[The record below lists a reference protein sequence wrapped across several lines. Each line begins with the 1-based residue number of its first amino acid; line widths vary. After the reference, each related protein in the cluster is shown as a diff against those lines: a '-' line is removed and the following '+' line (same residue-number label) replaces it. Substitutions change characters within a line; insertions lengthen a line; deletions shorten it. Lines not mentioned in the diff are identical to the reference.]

1 MTTSPTFLLAKALLE
16 RPSVTPN
23 DQGCQAILS
32 EFLHPL
38 GFELTHYPIHQTK
51 NLWARRGNEQPLLC
65 FCGHTDVVPPGDPAA
80 WVSPP
85 FEPTVRNGKLY
96 ARGAADMKSSIAAM
110 ATACMRFV
118 EKHPNHAGSIAFL
131 ITSDEEGHGLDGTR
145 AVLKMLAEKNEIPQ
159 WCLVGEAS
167 SCEKLADV
175 IKVGRRG
182 SMTGYLK
189 IHGKQGHVAY
199 PHLADNPIH
208 RAFNALQALVDVKWD
223 QGQPPFPPT
232 TFQFANIHSGTG
244 ATNVIPGVLE
254 ANFNLRYSPASTPEI
269 IQEKIK
275 TILDNSGCEYSLD
288 WYIGGKLFYTAPDS
302 IFLKKI
308 TEAIEEHLRYAPIP
322 STDGGTSDGRF
333 FAEYGSD
340 VVEVGPKNESIHQVN
355 ENIDLEELENLS
367 TLYEKILIK
376 LLTHP

>member
-1 MTTSPTFLLAKALLE
+1 VTSSPTFLLTKALLE
-16 RPSVTPN
+16 RPSVTPD

-32 EFLHPL
+32 EFLEPL
-38 GFELTHYPIHQTK
+38 GFEISHYPIHQTK
-51 NLWARRGNEQPLLC
+51 NLWARRGNKKPLLC
-65 FCGHTDVVPPGDPAA
+65 FSGHTDVVPPGDHTA

-85 FEPTVRNGKLY
+85 FVPTIRNGKLY

-110 ATACMRFV
+110 ATACQRFID
-118 EKHPNHAGSIAFL
+118 KHPQHAGSIAFL

-145 AVLKMLAEKNEIPQ
+145 AVLKMLAEKQEIPE

-167 SCEKLADV
+167 SGEKLADI

-182 SMTGYLK
+182 SITGYLK
-189 IHGKQGHVAY
+189 INGKQGHVAY

-208 RAFNALQALVDVKWD
+208 RAFKALQALVDLSWD
-223 QGQPPFPPT
+223 QGEPPFPPT
-232 TFQFANIHSGTG
+232 TFQFANVHSGTG

-254 ANFNLRYSPASTPEI
+254 ANFNLRYSPASPAEI

-275 TILDNSGCEYSLD
+275 AILDESGCEYSLD
-288 WYIGGKLFYTAPDS
+288 WYLGGKLFYTSPDS
-302 IFLKKI
+302 FFLKKI
-308 TEAIEEHLRYAPIP
+308 SQVIEEHLGYASIH

-367 TLYEKILIK
+367 TLYEKILVG
-376 LLTHP
+376 LLV

>member
-1 MTTSPTFLLAKALLE
+1 MTSSPTFLLAKALLE
-16 RPSVTPN
+16 RPSVTPD

-38 GFELTHYPIHQTK
+38 GFEISHYPIHQTK
-51 NLWARRGNEQPLLC
+51 NLWARRGNEKPLLC
-65 FCGHTDVVPPGDPAA
+65 FAGHTDVVPAGDLAD

-85 FEPTVRNGKLY
+85 FVPTVRNGKLY

-110 ATACMRFV
+110 ATACARFI
-118 EKHPNHAGSIAFL
+118 EKYPEHAGSIAFL

-145 AVLKMLAEKNEIPQ
+145 AVLKMLAEKEEIPD

-167 SCEKLADV
+167 SGKKLADI

-182 SMTGYLK
+182 SITGYLK
-189 IHGKQGHVAY
+189 IYGKQGHIAY
-199 PHLADNPIH
+199 PKLADNPIH
-208 RAFNALQALVDVKWD
+208 RAFKTLQALTDITWD
-223 QGQPPFPPT
+223 QGQAPFPPT
-232 TFQFANIHSGTG
+232 TFQFANINSGTG
-244 ATNVIPGVLE
+244 ATNVIPGVLS
-254 ANFNLRYSPASTPEI
+254 ANFNLRYSPASPPEM

-275 TILDNSGCEYSLD
+275 NVLDQSGCQYEID
-288 WYIGGKLFYTAPDS
+288 WHIGGKLFYTSPES
-302 IFLKKI
+302 PFLKKI
-308 TEAIEEHLRYAPIP
+308 TETIEEHLGYSPLP

-355 ENIDLEELENLS
+355 ENIDLDELENLS
-367 TLYEKILIK
+367 LLYEKILIK
-376 LLTHP
+376 SLG